1 MPTCLAFSPPYFACY
16 EMALPW
22 RLPGFVVVSAN
33 EIAIRNETRNIPLCE
48 PPIVGRIFCISPK
61 ATMGRAPEF
70 IVLARLSRIVSRVR
84 PPIILSLES

>member
-1 MPTCLAFSPPYFACY
+1 
-16 EMALPW
+16 MALRW
-22 RLPGFVVVSAN
+22 YLPGFVVVPGN
-33 EIAIRNETRNIPLCE
+33 EIAIRNETRNVSLCE
-48 PPIVGRIFCISPK
+48 HPMIGRLFCISPISPISPK